1 MLKRLYTSCPA
12 RQRERLSLFHSEDP
26 MEIGS
31 VMRAFLDQVTLQPAT
46 KSVRGSFGRRLT
58 GGESAPI
65 IALQITIMK
74 KASLVVCPYPQL
86 SMYRGSGSTEDPQP
100 FCAETRN

>member
-1 MLKRLYTSCPA
+1 
-12 RQRERLSLFHSEDP
+12 
-26 MEIGS
+26 
-31 VMRAFLDQVTLQPAT
+31 MRVFLNLVTLQLAIE
-46 KSVRGSFGRRLT
+46 SVRGSFGRRLT

-86 SMYRGSGSTEDPQP
+86 SMYRGIGSTEDPANFLCRDP
-100 FCAETRN
+100 

>member
-65 IALQITIMK
+65 IAFTNNHYEEGKPSGL
-74 KASLVVCPYPQL
+74 SLPTVVDVPRERLHRRSPTFLC
-86 SMYRGSGSTEDPQP
+86 RDP
-100 FCAETRN
+100 